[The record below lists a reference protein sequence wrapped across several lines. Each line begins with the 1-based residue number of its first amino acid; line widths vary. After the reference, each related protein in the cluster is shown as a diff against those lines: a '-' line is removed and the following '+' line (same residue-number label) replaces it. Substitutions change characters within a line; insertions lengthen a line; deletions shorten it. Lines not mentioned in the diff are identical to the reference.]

1 MEEHISTAVIDF
13 VRVGHHIISVINS
26 SNGASANSP
35 SGTSANSQGPPRLVG
50 VHVTTRPRRSA
61 MRLYARR
68 LTNDECLRAVEEGG
82 VTGEDACPICLEE
95 KMKQPVQL
103 IHHDK
108 RGGDGK
114 ANLCKTAMCFSCLQD
129 CIKTQKPQ
137 QRGLIRPQCPCC
149 RGPIFKA
156 VTLTKPNVVLDIP
169 NFHPLTYGDLLRDA
183 MRLRLAFCFDRISSE
198 IGGQVIVDWTIRA
211 PVQRLSE
218 ASNPFSA
225 QLNDWRTI
233 YKNAGDNRYHARNK
247 NFPTQR
253 EIMEAVKQKL
263 NELNERS
270 DLPSVYRLSLE
281 DYVVEQKTKAELST
295 VVDLT
300 DSPKRKKRKKAKK
313 ESAGCCGSCSSS
325 SSSR

>member
-1 MEEHISTAVIDF
+1 MNEHILNAVAHF
-13 VRVGHHIISVINS
+13 LNRVGGDDDDDMEVVVLNS
-26 SNGASANSP
+26 TNGA
-35 SGTSANSQGPPRLVG
+35 SANSQGPPVFR
-50 VHVTTRPRRSA
+50 VTTRPRRSA

-149 RGPIFKA
+149 RGNIYKA
-156 VTLTKPNVVLDIP
+156 VTLTEPNVVLDIP
-169 NFHPLTYGDLLRDA
+169 NFHPLTYGVLLRDA
-183 MRLRLAFCFDRISSE
+183 ARLSLTFGYDRLRREA
-198 IGGQVIVDWTIRA
+198 GGWNITKWAIQTPVESRA
-211 PVQRLSE
+211 K
-218 ASNPFSA
+218 
-225 QLNDWRTI
+225 I
-233 YKNAGDNRYHARNK
+233 YMKAYTQWNALFNNAGSTMFRSQFQ
-247 NFPTQR
+247 NFPEQR
-253 EIMEAVKQKL
+253 EIMEALKRKIEKL
-263 NELNERS
+263 NELSNIPRV
-270 DLPSVYRLSLE
+270 LRLTLE
-281 DYVVEQKTKAELST
+281 DYLAEEKAKAARNT

-300 DSPKRKKRKKAKK
+300 DSPKKKKRKKAKAVE
-313 ESAGCCGSCSSS
+313 ESAGCCGSCSKPSS
-325 SSSR
+325 K

>member
-1 MEEHISTAVIDF
+1 MEENISGDVIYF
-13 VRVGHHIISVINS
+13 VRVGHHINGVINS

-35 SGTSANSQGPPRLVG
+35 SGTSANSPSGTSANSQGPPR
-50 VHVTTRPRRSA
+50 SKNFK
-61 MRLYARR
+61 RR
-68 LTNDECLRAVEEGG
+68 LTDEDCIRAVEKGG
-82 VTGEDACPICLEE
+82 VKGEDACPICLDEE
-95 KMKQPVQL
+95 MKQPVQL
-103 IHHDK
+103 IHYDK
-108 RGGDGK
+108 ERDGK
-114 ANLCKTAMCFSCLQD
+114 PHLCTIAFCYSCLQE
-129 CIKTQKPQ
+129 CIKS
-137 QRGLIRPQCPCC
+137 QRHVGGWVHPKCACC
-149 RGPIFKA
+149 QTRIIKA
-156 VTLTKPNVVLDIP
+156 VLLSNTKVVLKLP
-169 NFHPLTYGDLLRDA
+169 SFQPLTYGDLLRDA
-183 MRLRLAFCFDRISSE
+183 MRLRLVFCFDRISSE
-198 IGGQVIVDWTIRA
+198 TGGQTVVDWTIRA

-218 ASNPFSA
+218 ASNPFSSE
-225 QLNDWRTI
+225 LKDWRTI
-233 YKNAGDNRYHARNK
+233 IDNAGSRPYRLFNK

-313 ESAGCCGSCSSS
+313 ESAGCCVSCSSS